1 MNIKKALILTCIIC
15 LFIMSYVSQDEYHL
29 DNCHEE
35 NCRVCIMI
43 QIAKVIMNNILAII
57 IITIAT
63 FLIYYILAKIKE
75 VKIFNFNDTL
85 IYRKVQLNE

>member
-1 MNIKKALILTCIIC
+1 
-15 LFIMSYVSQDEYHL
+15 
-29 DNCHEE
+29 
-35 NCRVCIMI
+35 MI
-43 QIAKVIMNNILAII
+43 QIAKVTMNNILAII